1 MTAEQRRFNRR
12 PNGAGAAERGGVRGD
27 SIPSLSGAGEVV
39 AGGEGVG
46 VVGAQDALAVGEG
59 LFEQIDGLFE
69 SARVLVGAGEVVS

>member
-1 MTAEQRRFNRR
+1 M
-12 PNGAGAAERGGVRGD
+12 
-27 SIPSLSGAGEVV
+27 
-39 AGGEGVG
+39 G

>member
-39 AGGEGVG
+39 AEQCSPR
-46 VVGAQDALAVGEG
+46 VVGAQDVFAVGQV
-59 LFEQIDGLFE
+59 LFE
-69 SARVLVGAGEVVS
+69 